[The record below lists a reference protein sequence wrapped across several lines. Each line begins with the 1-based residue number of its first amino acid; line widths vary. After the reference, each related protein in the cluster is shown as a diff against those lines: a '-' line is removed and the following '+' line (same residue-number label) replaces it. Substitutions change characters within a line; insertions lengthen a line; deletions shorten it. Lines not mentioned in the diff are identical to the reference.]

1 MNYEN
6 IIESLK
12 NKQFQKAETLSIEA
26 LKNDNLNAQIWLYL
40 AEALVFQG
48 YGASAEA
55 VFKRAWLLDPEAV
68 WIENARM
75 DLQRSDKT
83 RVKEGIDQ
91 LLKVDSVSVTA
102 ALIVKNESEHIEN
115 CLRRIVNA
123 VDEIVIVDTGS
134 TDQTIEISRNFP
146 KVKIIDFQWCDDFA
160 AARNAAFP
168 HITNDWVIWI
178 DADEYLYDADIH
190 SIKEVAGIF
199 HNITAPV
206 LIRVGIMCENDDG
219 GITGKYSV
227 SRMFRMKDKFKF
239 FGKIH
244 EQVVLNENNLYE
256 NENIFSRAVQIRFLH
271 HGYKLA
277 EMQKKNKLERN
288 IELLK
293 KMVDEN
299 PNDPAWLFFYGREL
313 FNSDRF
319 DESLEILDQCE
330 KASSQYLNFGRILEV
345 YTMIAKILF
354 IKNDYDSAE
363 KVCKKALKEREDFP
377 DILYL
382 LALIHVKRGTSMMES
397 AKEHAK
403 QSKMGFERY
412 RDIVSPNEAILKWT
426 ADLLLSDIA
435 LFQGRIG
442 DAQYL
447 YNKVLKVC
455 PVQKEVYPKIE
466 FIKSEK
472 QKLISE
478 S

>member
-6 IIESLK
+6 IIGSLK
-12 NKQFQKAETLSIEA
+12 NNQFKKAEELSLKT

-40 AEALVFQG
+40 AEALTFQG

-75 DLQRSDKT
+75 DLERSDKT
-83 RVKEGIDQ
+83 RLKEGIDK

-115 CLRRIVNA
+115 CLRRIINA

-134 TDQTIEISRNFP
+134 TDETIEISRKFS

-168 HITNDWVIWI
+168 HITSDWVIWI
-178 DADEYLYDADIH
+178 DADEYLYDEDIH

-199 HNITAPV
+199 HYITAPV
-206 LIRVGIMCENDDG
+206 LIRVGIMSENDDDS
-219 GITGKYSV
+219 ITGKYSV

-256 NENIFSRAVQIRFLH
+256 NENIFSRAVRIRFLH
-271 HGYKLA
+271 HGYKSA
-277 EMQKKNKLERN
+277 EIQKKNKLERN
-288 IELLK
+288 INLLK

-313 FNSDRF
+313 FNSERF
-319 DESLEILDQCE
+319 DESVEILEQCE
-330 KASSQYLNFGRILEV
+330 KCSSQYLNFGRILEV
-345 YTMIAKILF
+345 YTMIAKIFF

-363 KVCKKALKEREDFP
+363 KICKKALKEREDFP

-382 LALIHVKRGTSMMES
+382 LAIIHVKRGTSIMES
-397 AKEHAK
+397 AKEHAE
-403 QSKMGFERY
+403 QSKRGFERY
-412 RDIVSPNEAILKWT
+412 RDIVSPEEAILKWR

-455 PVQKEVYPKIE
+455 PVQKEVYSKIE
-466 FIKSEK
+466 FIQGEK
-472 QKLISE
+472 QKLISG